1 MRNHVSGQPRAAP
14 SSYKE
19 HYTHEKAKMIIY
31 WLNGPFGVGK
41 TSAAQELAGMLPGS
55 LLYDPE
61 EVGTMMRKLLPHR
74 PRGDF
79 QHIPAWR
86 PIVVATAHELL
97 RSGEGDPLIV
107 PMTLLHQ
114 PYTDEIITGL
124 HERGVT
130 VHHLLLH
137 AAEDALRDRIN
148 GHDLFPDNPDRDAH
162 IRQWRLNKIS
172 DYQHS
177 RHWLTRQAQT
187 IDTTELTPKQT
198 AARILELTETPVPS
212 TR

>member
-1 MRNHVSGQPRAAP
+1 
-14 SSYKE
+14 
-19 HYTHEKAKMIIY
+19 MITY

-41 TSAAQELAGMLPGS
+41 TSTANELAAMLPGS

-79 QHIPAWR
+79 QDIPAWR

-114 PYTDEIITGL
+114 PYATEIITGL
-124 HERGVT
+124 HDRGIT

-137 AAEDALRDRIN
+137 AAEQELRNRIN
-148 GHDLFPDNPDRDAH
+148 SHDLFPDDPDRSAH
-162 IRQWRLNKIS
+162 IRQWRLNKIT
-172 DYQHS
+172 DYQQS
-177 RHWLTRQAQT
+177 RPWLTTQAHT

-198 AARILELTETPVPS
+198 AIQILELTDTPEPP